1 MAMNIWIFNHYAV
14 PMKLFPHARPHYFAK
29 LLHEKGHEVTLFAA
43 SSVHNSDVNLITEAI
58 PYIEQEEAGV
68 KYIFLKTSSYAG
80 NGMSRIKNMFQYF
93 KGILTNASQF
103 SPPDVIVAMS
113 VHPLACVAGI
123 ILAKKYKCKC
133 VVDIADLWPESFVSF
148 GIVKANNPI
157 LKLLYAGEKWIYK
170 KADAVIFSMEGG
182 AQYIK
187 DKGWDKQIPLSKV
200 YHINNGV
207 DLEQFD
213 TNRDLHQIED
223 EDLDRLDCFKVVYT
237 GSIRKTAS
245 LNNLVKVAEKLKDS
259 ALLFLIYGDGDERAQ
274 LETYCKEKDIT
285 NIKFKGRVDKKCIPY
300 VLSKSNLNIINVQPT
315 EAWMKYGSSE
325 NKLFEYLASGKP
337 ICANV
342 KPSFSVVEKYDCGI
356 EKNVCDEQEYAEMIR
371 WIVELDDERYTQL
384 CNNARVAARDYDF
397 NILVDRLEQI
407 IFSVCQSKR

>member
-1 MAMNIWIFNHYAV
+1 MKVWILNHYAV

-29 LLHEKGHEVTLFAA
+29 LLQGKGHEVTVFAA
-43 SSVHNSDVNLITEAI
+43 SSVHNSDVNLITEKT
-58 PYIEQEEAGV
+58 PYIEQLDEGV
-68 KYIFLKTSSYAG
+68 RYVFLRASSYTG
-80 NGMSRIKNMFQYF
+80 NGKSRIINMFQYF
-93 KGILTNASQF
+93 KGMLACAKNF
-103 SPPDVIVAMS
+103 SPPEAIVAMS

-148 GIVKANNPI
+148 GIVKADNPI
-157 LKLLYAGEKWIYK
+157 LKLLYAGERWIYK

-207 DLEQFD
+207 DLKQFD

-223 EDLDRLDCFKVVYT
+223 ADLIRTDCFKVVYT
-237 GSIRKTAS
+237 GSIRQTTS
-245 LNNLVKVAEKLKDS
+245 LKSLVKAAEKLKES
-259 ALLFLIYGDGDERAQ
+259 NLLFLIYGDGDEREQ
-274 LETYCKEKDIT
+274 LETYCKENHVD
-285 NIKFKGRVDKKCIPY
+285 NVKFKGRIDKKYVPY
-300 VLSKSNLNIINVQPT
+300 VLSKSNLNVINVQPT

-356 EKNVCDEQEYAEMIR
+356 EKNVFDEQEYAELIR
-371 WIVELDDERYTQL
+371 QIVELDDERYTQL
-384 CNNARVAARDYDF
+384 CNNAREAAGEYDF
-397 NILVDRLEQI
+397 NILVDKLEQI
-407 IFSVCQSKR
+407 IFSVCQQKR